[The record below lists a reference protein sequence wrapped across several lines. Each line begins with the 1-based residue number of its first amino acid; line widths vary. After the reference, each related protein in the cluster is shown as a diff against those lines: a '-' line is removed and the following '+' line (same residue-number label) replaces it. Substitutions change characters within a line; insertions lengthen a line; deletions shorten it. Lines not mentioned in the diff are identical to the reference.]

1 VPAGRQG
8 DRRHQPRR
16 HVAHVRRAGAR
27 TDRADHRRRGRREEP
42 VRLCAVRHVDG
53 ASHDH
58 VHVPYGEGR
67 PLPLAVLRALRR
79 RLDRR
84 LRRPDADDRVH
95 GRLPGRRLMAT
106 PATREGNHAKRVI
119 VAAIVLSVVAT
130 VLVAVLGGRFLP
142 PSNSSTQASEQVFD
156 NTWMTAIVTPVIVL
170 LLVFFVYTLT
180 QFRHRGGA
188 LVDGPPIRDTP
199 QVRVLWIVITS
210 VTVLFLAGFGTYELL
225 QNGSGGGQGPSPIAI
240 PKGKMLPVQVI
251 AQQWQFTYRYPTF
264 GGLET
269 PQLVLP
275 ANTYVELHVTSLD
288 AIHSFWATELG
299 IEANARVEARLRPTA
314 PASIDRFIT
323 NGCYVGDSPRRFLPV
338 NFHRTHSNTQ
348 A

>member
-1 VPAGRQG
+1 MA
-8 DRRHQPRR
+8 
-16 HVAHVRRAGAR
+16 A
-27 TDRADHRRRGRREEP
+27 
-42 VRLCAVRHVDG
+42 
-53 ASHDH
+53 
-58 VHVPYGEGR
+58 
-67 PLPLAVLRALRR
+67 
-79 RLDRR
+79 
-84 LRRPDADDRVH
+84 
-95 GRLPGRRLMAT
+95 PG
-106 PATREGNHAKRVI
+106 TREGNHAKRVI
-119 VAAIVLSVVAT
+119 VAAVVLSVVAT

-142 PSNSSTQASEQVFD
+142 PGNGSTQATEQVFD

-199 QVRVLWIVITS
+199 QVRVWWIVITS

-251 AQQWQFTYRYPTF
+251 AQQWQFTYRYPTY

-275 ANTYVELHVTSLD
+275 ADTYVELHVTSLD

-299 IEANARVEARLRPTA
+299 IKADANPGVDNVAYLQTK
-314 PASIDRFIT
+314 
-323 NGCYVGDSPRRFLPV
+323 SPRTFHVRCAELCGLWHGYMFDNGRVVPQAQFTAWVKSQRHDFSAVAKYLPKYSKSYYPDPQ
-338 NFHRTHSNTQ
+338 RR
-348 A
+348 AG

>member
-1 VPAGRQG
+1 
-8 DRRHQPRR
+8 
-16 HVAHVRRAGAR
+16 
-27 TDRADHRRRGRREEP
+27 
-42 VRLCAVRHVDG
+42 
-53 ASHDH
+53 
-58 VHVPYGEGR
+58 
-67 PLPLAVLRALRR
+67 
-79 RLDRR
+79 
-84 LRRPDADDRVH
+84 
-95 GRLPGRRLMAT
+95 MAT

-130 VLVAVLGGRFLP
+130 ALVAVLGGRFLP
-142 PSNSSTQASEQVFD
+142 PGNGSTQATEQVFD

-225 QNGSGGGQGPSPIAI
+225 QNGSGGGQGPGPIAI

-251 AQQWQFTYRYPTF
+251 AQQWQFTYRYPTY

-275 ANTYVELHVTSLD
+275 ADTYVELHVTSLD

-299 IEANARVEARLRPTA
+299 IKADANPGVDNVAYLQTK
-314 PASIDRFIT
+314 
-323 NGCYVGDSPRRFLPV
+323 SPRTFHVRCAELCGLWHGYMFDNGRVVPQSQFTAWVKSQQRSFSAVMKYLPKYSKSYYPDPQ
-338 NFHRTHSNTQ
+338 RR
-348 A
+348 AG